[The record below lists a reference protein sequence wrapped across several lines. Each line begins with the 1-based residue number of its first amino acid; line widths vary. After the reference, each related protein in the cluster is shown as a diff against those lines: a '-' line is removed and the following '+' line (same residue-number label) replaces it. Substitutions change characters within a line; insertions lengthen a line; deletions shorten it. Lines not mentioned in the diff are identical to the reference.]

1 MEKGDTI
8 INIGPVDVALSYRQ
22 EIMPDQGLMVQVYG
36 DVDGHDTE
44 ILRFDCFDQD
54 PHYHYGPENMN
65 IRLHMDKTTVG
76 TPLGWTLKN
85 IRTNLP
91 AMVRRSGYDDLASAV
106 ESQGIDENKMDE
118 VEACALDKSRN
129 ERRTVTHFRGDHI
142 YEAGNI
148 RFGVEF
154 RSNIG
159 AANDRGVAI
168 HVLTD
173 HLGQEFELLAFD
185 CFEIAPHYHYG
196 PRNQDVRIYWDVTTS
211 GHTLAW
217 TLDQFKSGNLANM
230 IDRAGYPTV
239 AANVDNDLVQAV
251 VPAMEEKAWALVG
264 TNQQ

>member
-1 MEKGDTI
+1 M
-8 INIGPVDVALSYRQ
+8 
-22 EIMPDQGLMVQVYG
+22 
-36 DVDGHDTE
+36 
-44 ILRFDCFDQD
+44 
-54 PHYHYGPENMN
+54 
-65 IRLHMDKTTVG
+65 
-76 TPLGWTLKN
+76 GWTLKN

-91 AMVRRSGYDDLASAV
+91 AMVRRAGYEELAAAV
-106 ESQGIDENKMDE
+106 ESQGVDDNKMDE
-118 VEACALDKSRN
+118 VDECALGKARN

-196 PRNQDVRIYWDVTTS
+196 PRNQDIRIYWDTTTS

-217 TLDQFKSGNLANM
+217 DSRPVQVRQYCQH
-230 IDRAGYPTV
+230 DRPRPATPPSPP
-239 AANVDNDLVQAV
+239 NVDNDLVQAV
-251 VPAMEEKAWALVG
+251 IPAMEEKAWALVG

>member
-1 MEKGDTI
+1 VEKGNVTI
-8 INIGPVDVALSYRQ
+8 DAGPVEFAMSYRD
-22 EIMPDQGLMVQVYG
+22 EIMDDQGLCVQVYSEI
-36 DVDGHDTE
+36 DGKDTE
-44 ILRFDCFDQD
+44 VLRFDCFDQA
-54 PHYHYGPENMN
+54 PHYHYGPENHN
-65 IRLHMDKTTVG
+65 IRLPMDKTTIG

-85 IRTNLP
+85 IRNNLSN
-91 AMVRRSGYDDLASAV
+91 MVRRSGYDDLASSIEMNPV
-106 ESQGIDENKMDE
+106 DQQKMDE
-118 VEACALDKSRN
+118 VEECALSKARD

-154 RSNIG
+154 RDNIG

-196 PRNQDVRIYWDVTTS
+196 PRNQDVRVYWDTTTS

-217 TLDQFKSGNLANM
+217 TLDQFKGGNLASM

-239 AANVDNDLVQAV
+239 AANLDNDLVQAV
-251 VPAMEEKAWALVG
+251 VPSMEEKAWALVG
-264 TNQQ
+264 TNQK